1 MIPLRHPAREKFF
14 HCVEKMLGFF
24 HGVENPGRTQARL
37 RAVRAPPATA
47 MKIGI
52 DLISFHTP
60 SYYLDLRTLAEK
72 RGVDP
77 DKFVIGIGQ
86 ERMAVVPPDQ
96 DIVTLA
102 ANAALPIVEKAG
114 RENIELLI
122 FATESGVDQSKA
134 AACFCHRL
142 LGLPAACRCIEVKEA
157 CYGATASLRMAAAM
171 VAARPHTRAL
181 ILAADIARYDLASP
195 GEPTQGAGAVAM
207 LVATRPRVLALDPE
221 TGFYTED
228 IMDFWRPNYREEA
241 FVDGKY
247 STRMYLTTLI
257 EAWNSYKA
265 ASGRGLADHAH
276 YCFHLPFT
284 KIARK
289 SFERLCKADGI
300 ELPPKP
306 EIERLL
312 DAGLLYNRQTGNTY
326 AACVYESLC
335 SLLDNAP
342 AALDDQRLGLFS
354 YGSGCMA
361 EFFSG
366 IVQRGHREHLFTDQ
380 HRAQLDPRVPVTY
393 RQYEDIFNYGVPKD
407 GADHV
412 FAPYRGGPFRLA
424 GIKDH
429 KRRYEAK

>member
-1 MIPLRHPAREKFF
+1 
-14 HCVEKMLGFF
+14 
-24 HGVENPGRTQARL
+24 
-37 RAVRAPPATA
+37 

-60 SYYLDLRTLAEK
+60 AYVLDLRVLAEK
-72 RGVDP
+72 RGADP
-77 DKFVIGIGQ
+77 DKFIVGIGQ

-102 ANAALPIVEKAG
+102 ANAALSIVEKAG
-114 RENIELLI
+114 RENIELLL
-122 FATESGVDQSKA
+122 FATESGIDQSKA
-134 AACFCHRL
+134 AAMFCHKL
-142 LGLPAACRCIEVKEA
+142 LGLPSTCRCLETKEA

-171 VAARPHTRAL
+171 VAARPHTKAL
-181 ILAADIARYDLASP
+181 VLAADIARYDLASP

-207 LVATRPRVLALDPE
+207 LVSAHPRVLALDPE
-221 TGFYTED
+221 AGFHAED

-241 FVDGKY
+241 LVDGKY
-247 STRMYLTTLI
+247 STKMYLTTLI
-257 EAWNSYKA
+257 DAWKNYKA

-276 YCFHLPFT
+276 YGFHMPFT
-284 KIARK
+284 KIAYK
-289 SFERLCKADGI
+289 SYERLCKAEADPP
-300 ELPPKP
+300 PPK
-306 EIERLL
+306 EELERLL
-312 DAGLLYNRQTGNTY
+312 EPALQYNRQTGNTY
-326 AACVYESLC
+326 AACVYEGFA

-342 AALDDQRLGLFS
+342 AALDDQRIGFFS

-366 IVQRGHREHLFTDQ
+366 VVQRGYREHLFTDA
-380 HRAQLDPRVPVTY
+380 HRALLATRTPVTY

-412 FAPYRGGPFRLA
+412 FAPYRGGAFRLA

>member
-1 MIPLRHPAREKFF
+1 
-14 HCVEKMLGFF
+14 
-24 HGVENPGRTQARL
+24 
-37 RAVRAPPATA
+37 
-47 MKIGI
+47 MKIGL

-60 SYYLDLRTLAEK
+60 SYVMDLRILAEK

-77 DKFVIGIGQ
+77 EKFITGIGQ

-102 ANAALPIVEKAG
+102 ANAALPVVEKAG

-122 FATESGVDQSKA
+122 FATESGIDQSKA
-134 AACFCHRL
+134 AALFCHKL
-142 LGLPAACRCIEVKEA
+142 LGLPSTCRCIEVKEA

-171 VAARPHTRAL
+171 VAARPHTKAL
-181 ILAADIARYDLASP
+181 VLAADIARYDLASP

-207 LVATRPRVLALDPE
+207 LVTTHPRVLALDPE
-221 TGFYTED
+221 SGFHAED

-241 FVDGKY
+241 LVDGKY

-257 EAWNSYKA
+257 DAWNNYKA
-265 ASGRGLADHAH
+265 ASGRTLADHAH
-276 YCFHLPFT
+276 FCFHLPFT
-284 KIARK
+284 KIAYK
-289 SFERLCKADGI
+289 SYERLCKADGVD
-300 ELPPKP
+300 LPPK
-306 EIERLL
+306 EEQHRLL
-312 DAGLLYNRQTGNTY
+312 DHALQYNRQTGNTY
-326 AACVYESLC
+326 AACVYEALAC
-335 SLLDNAP
+335 LLDNAP
-342 AALDDQRLGLFS
+342 GDLDHQRLGLFS

-366 IVQRGHREHLFTDQ
+366 VVQKGCREHLFTDL
-380 HRAQLDPRVPVTY
+380 HRALLDTRVPVTY

>member
-1 MIPLRHPAREKFF
+1 
-14 HCVEKMLGFF
+14 
-24 HGVENPGRTQARL
+24 
-37 RAVRAPPATA
+37 

-60 SYYLDLRTLAEK
+60 AYVLDLRVLAEK
-72 RGVDP
+72 RGADP
-77 DKFVIGIGQ
+77 DKFIVGIGQ

-102 ANAALPIVEKAG
+102 ANAALPVVEKAG

-122 FATESGVDQSKA
+122 FATESGIDQSKA
-134 AACFCHRL
+134 AAMFCHKL
-142 LGLPAACRCIEVKEA
+142 LGLPSTCRCLETKEA
-157 CYGATASLRMAAAM
+157 CYGATASLRMAVAM
-171 VAARPHTRAL
+171 VAARPHTKAL
-181 ILAADIARYDLASP
+181 VLAADIARYDLASP

-207 LVATRPRVLALDPE
+207 LVSAHPRILALDPE
-221 TGFYTED
+221 AGFHAED

-241 FVDGKY
+241 LVDGKY
-247 STRMYLTTLI
+247 STKMYLTTLI
-257 EAWNSYKA
+257 DAWKNYKA
-265 ASGRGLADHAH
+265 ASQRGLPDHAH
-276 YCFHLPFT
+276 YCFHMPFT
-284 KIARK
+284 KIAYK
-289 SFERLCKADGI
+289 SFERLCKAEGVPP
-300 ELPPKP
+300 PPK
-306 EIERLL
+306 EELERLL
-312 DAGLLYNRQTGNTY
+312 EPALQYNRQTGNTY
-326 AACVYESLC
+326 AACVYEGFS

-342 AALDDQRLGLFS
+342 AALDDKRIGFFS

-366 IVQRGHREHLFTDQ
+366 VVQRGYREHLFTDA
-380 HRAQLDPRVPVTY
+380 HRAMLDTRTPVTY

-412 FAPYRGGPFRLA
+412 FAPYRGGAFRLA

>member
-1 MIPLRHPAREKFF
+1 
-14 HCVEKMLGFF
+14 
-24 HGVENPGRTQARL
+24 
-37 RAVRAPPATA
+37 

-60 SYYLDLRTLAEK
+60 AYVLDLRVLAAK
-72 RGVDP
+72 RGADP
-77 DKFVIGIGQ
+77 DKFIVGIGQ

-102 ANAALPIVEKAG
+102 ANAALPVVEKAG

-122 FATESGVDQSKA
+122 FATESGIDQSKA
-134 AACFCHRL
+134 AAMFCHKL
-142 LGLPAACRCIEVKEA
+142 LGLPSTCRCLETKEA

-171 VAARPHTRAL
+171 VAARPHTKAL

-207 LVATRPRVLALDPE
+207 LVSAHPRILALDPE
-221 TGFYTED
+221 AGFHAED

-241 FVDGKY
+241 LVDGKY
-247 STRMYLTTLI
+247 STKMYLTTLI
-257 EAWNSYKA
+257 DAWKNYKT
-265 ASGRGLADHAH
+265 ASQRGLPDHAH
-276 YCFHLPFT
+276 YCFHMPFT
-284 KIARK
+284 KIAYK
-289 SFERLCKADGI
+289 SFERLCKAEAA
-300 ELPPKP
+300 ELPPKE

-312 DAGLLYNRQTGNTY
+312 EPALQYNRQTGNTY
-326 AACVYESLC
+326 AACVYEGFS

-342 AALDDQRLGLFS
+342 AALDDQRIGFFS

-366 IVQRGHREHLFTDQ
+366 VVQRGYREHLFTDS
-380 HRAQLDPRVPVTY
+380 HRAMLDTRTPVTY

-412 FAPYRGGPFRLA
+412 FAPYRGGAFRLA

>member
-1 MIPLRHPAREKFF
+1 
-14 HCVEKMLGFF
+14 
-24 HGVENPGRTQARL
+24 
-37 RAVRAPPATA
+37 

-60 SYYLDLRTLAEK
+60 SYVLDLRVLAQK

-77 DKFVIGIGQ
+77 DKFVVGIGQ

-102 ANAALPIVEKAG
+102 ANAALPVLDKAG
-114 RENIELLI
+114 RDGVELLL
-122 FATESGVDQSKA
+122 FATESGIDQSKA

-142 LGLPAACRCIEVKEA
+142 LGLPSSCRCVELKEA
-157 CYGATASLRMAAAM
+157 CYGGTAALRMAAAM
-171 VAARPHTRAL
+171 VAARPHTKAL
-181 ILAADIARYDLASP
+181 VLAADIARYDLASP

-207 LVATRPRVLALDPE
+207 LVSANPRVLALDPE
-221 TGFYTED
+221 AGFHAED

-241 FVDGKY
+241 LVDGKY
-247 STRMYLTTLI
+247 STRMYLTTLVD
-257 EAWNSYKA
+257 AWNNYKA
-265 ASGRGLADHAH
+265 ASGRSLPDHLH

-284 KIARK
+284 KIAFK
-289 SFERLCKADGI
+289 SFERICKAEASPLPQKE
-300 ELPPKP
+300 ELD
-306 EIERLL
+306 RLL
-312 DAGLLYNRQTGNTY
+312 EPALLYNRQTGNTY
-326 AACVYESLC
+326 AACVYEAFS

-342 AALDDQRLGLFS
+342 DNLDNRRVGFFS

-361 EFFSG
+361 EFYSG
-366 IVQRGHREHLFTDQ
+366 VVQKGYRQHLFADL
-380 HRAQLDPRVPVTY
+380 HRAMLDVRTPVTY

-424 GIKDH
+424 GVKDH
-429 KRRYEAK
+429 KRRYEPK

>member
-1 MIPLRHPAREKFF
+1 
-14 HCVEKMLGFF
+14 
-24 HGVENPGRTQARL
+24 
-37 RAVRAPPATA
+37 

-60 SYYLDLRTLAEK
+60 AYVLDLRVLAAK
-72 RGVDP
+72 RGADP
-77 DKFVIGIGQ
+77 DKFIVGIGQ

-102 ANAALPIVEKAG
+102 ANAALPVVEKAG

-122 FATESGVDQSKA
+122 FATESGIDQSKA
-134 AACFCHRL
+134 AAMFCHKL
-142 LGLPAACRCIEVKEA
+142 LGLPSTCRCLETKEA

-171 VAARPHTRAL
+171 VAARPHTKAL
-181 ILAADIARYDLASP
+181 VLAADIARYDLASP

-207 LVATRPRVLALDPE
+207 LVSAHPRILALDPE
-221 TGFYTED
+221 AGFHAED

-241 FVDGKY
+241 LVDGKY
-247 STRMYLTTLI
+247 STKMYLTTLI
-257 EAWNSYKA
+257 DAWKNYKA
-265 ASGRGLADHAH
+265 ASQRGLPDHAH
-276 YCFHLPFT
+276 YCFHMPFT
-284 KIARK
+284 KIAYK
-289 SFERLCKADGI
+289 SFERLCKAEAA
-300 ELPPKP
+300 ELPPK
-306 EIERLL
+306 EELERLL
-312 DAGLLYNRQTGNTY
+312 EPALQYNRQTGNTY
-326 AACVYESLC
+326 AACVYEGFS

-342 AALDDQRLGLFS
+342 AALDDQRIGFFS

-366 IVQRGHREHLFTDQ
+366 VVQRGYREHLFTDA
-380 HRAQLDPRVPVTY
+380 HRAMLDTRTPVTY
-393 RQYEDIFNYGVPKD
+393 RQYEDIFNYGIPKD

-412 FAPYRGGPFRLA
+412 FAPYRGGAFRLA

>member
-1 MIPLRHPAREKFF
+1 
-14 HCVEKMLGFF
+14 
-24 HGVENPGRTQARL
+24 
-37 RAVRAPPATA
+37 

-52 DLISFHTP
+52 DLISFHAP
-60 SYYLDLRTLAEK
+60 AYVLDLRILAQK

-77 DKFVIGIGQ
+77 DKFTLGIGQ

-102 ANAALPIVEKAG
+102 ANAALPVVEKAG
-114 RENIELLI
+114 RENIELLL
-122 FATESGVDQSKA
+122 FATESGIDQSKA
-134 AACFCHRL
+134 AAMFCHKL
-142 LGLPAACRCIEVKEA
+142 LGLPSTCRCLETKEA

-171 VAARPHTRAL
+171 VAARPHTQAL
-181 ILAADIARYDLASP
+181 VLAADIARYDLASP

-207 LVATRPRVLALDPE
+207 LVSAHPRILAFDPE
-221 TGFYTED
+221 AGFHAED

-241 FVDGKY
+241 LVDGKY
-247 STRMYLTTLI
+247 STKMYLTTLI
-257 EAWNSYKA
+257 NAWNNYKA
-265 ASGRGLADHAH
+265 ASKRGLGDHRH

-284 KIARK
+284 KIAYK
-289 SFERLCKADGI
+289 SFERLCKAEGV
-300 ELPPKP
+300 ELPPK
-306 EIERLL
+306 EEQERLL
-312 DAGLLYNRQTGNTY
+312 DYALRYNRQTGNTY
-326 AACVYESLC
+326 AACLYEGFC

-342 AALDDQRLGLFS
+342 AALDDLRIGLFS

-366 IVQRGHREHLFTDQ
+366 VVPRGYREHLFTDVHQ
-380 HRAQLDPRVPVTY
+380 AMLDTRTPVTY
-393 RQYEDIFNYGVPKD
+393 RQYEDIFNYGVPRD

>member
-1 MIPLRHPAREKFF
+1 
-14 HCVEKMLGFF
+14 
-24 HGVENPGRTQARL
+24 
-37 RAVRAPPATA
+37 

-60 SYYLDLRTLAEK
+60 AYVLDLRVLAAK
-72 RGVDP
+72 RGADP
-77 DKFVIGIGQ
+77 DKFIVGIGQ

-102 ANAALPIVEKAG
+102 ANAALPVVEKAG

-122 FATESGVDQSKA
+122 FATESGIDQSKA
-134 AACFCHRL
+134 AAMFCHKL
-142 LGLPAACRCIEVKEA
+142 LGLPSTCRCIETKEA
-157 CYGATASLRMAAAM
+157 CYGATASLRMAVAM
-171 VAARPHTRAL
+171 VAARPHTKAL
-181 ILAADIARYDLASP
+181 VLAADIARYDLASP

-207 LVATRPRVLALDPE
+207 LVSTHPRILALDPE
-221 TGFYTED
+221 AGFHAED

-241 FVDGKY
+241 LVDGKY
-247 STRMYLTTLI
+247 STKMYLTTLI
-257 EAWNSYKA
+257 DAWKNYKT
-265 ASGRGLADHAH
+265 ASQRGLPDHAH
-276 YCFHLPFT
+276 YCFHMPFT
-284 KIARK
+284 KIAYK
-289 SFERLCKADGI
+289 SFERLCKAETA
-300 ELPPKP
+300 ELPPK
-306 EIERLL
+306 EELERLL
-312 DAGLLYNRQTGNTY
+312 EPALQYNRQTGNTY
-326 AACVYESLC
+326 AACVYEGFS

-342 AALDDQRLGLFS
+342 AALDDQRIGFFS

-366 IVQRGHREHLFTDQ
+366 VVQRGYREHLFTDM
-380 HRAQLDPRVPVTY
+380 HRAMLDTRVPVTY

-412 FAPYRGGPFRLA
+412 FAPYRGGAFRLA

>member
-1 MIPLRHPAREKFF
+1 
-14 HCVEKMLGFF
+14 
-24 HGVENPGRTQARL
+24 
-37 RAVRAPPATA
+37 

-52 DLISFHTP
+52 DLISFHIP
-60 SYYLDLRTLAEK
+60 SYVLDLRILAEK

-86 ERMAVVPPDQ
+86 ERMAIVPPDQ

-114 RENIELLI
+114 RDGIELVI
-122 FATESGVDQSKA
+122 FATESGIDQSKA
-134 AACFCHRL
+134 AALFCHKL
-142 LGLPAACRCIEVKEA
+142 LDLPATCRCIEVKEA

-171 VAARPHTRAL
+171 VAARPHTKAL
-181 ILAADIARYDLASP
+181 VLAADIARYDLASP

-207 LVATRPRVLALDPE
+207 LVSTHPRVLALDPE
-221 TGFYTED
+221 AGFHAED

-241 FVDGKY
+241 IVDGKY
-247 STRMYLTTLI
+247 STRMYLTTLLS
-257 EAWNSYKA
+257 AWKNYQA
-265 ASGRGLADHAH
+265 ASGRTLADHAH

-284 KIARK
+284 KIAYK

-300 ELPPKP
+300 ALPPR
-306 EIERLL
+306 EELERLIEPAL
-312 DAGLLYNRQTGNTY
+312 RYNRQTGNTY
-326 AACVYESLC
+326 AACVYEALA
-335 SLLDNAP
+335 SLLDHVPDNLAHK
-342 AALDDQRLGLFS
+342 RIGFFS

-366 IVQRGHREHLFTDQ
+366 VVQAGYREHLFTDT
-380 HRAQLDPRVPVTY
+380 HRAMLDSRTPITY
-393 RQYEDIFNYGVPKD
+393 RQYEDIFNYGVPTD

-412 FAPYRGGPFRLA
+412 FAPYRGGAFRLA

-429 KRRYEAK
+429 KRRYKAK

>member
-1 MIPLRHPAREKFF
+1 
-14 HCVEKMLGFF
+14 
-24 HGVENPGRTQARL
+24 
-37 RAVRAPPATA
+37 

-60 SYYLDLRTLAEK
+60 AYVLDLRVLAAK
-72 RGVDP
+72 RGADP
-77 DKFVIGIGQ
+77 DKFIVGIGQ

-102 ANAALPIVEKAG
+102 ANAALPVVEKAG

-122 FATESGVDQSKA
+122 FATESGIDQSKA
-134 AACFCHRL
+134 AAMFCHKL
-142 LGLPAACRCIEVKEA
+142 LGLPSTCRCIETKEA

-171 VAARPHTRAL
+171 VAARPHTKAL
-181 ILAADIARYDLASP
+181 VLAADIARYDLASP

-207 LVATRPRVLALDPE
+207 LVSAHPRILALDPE
-221 TGFYTED
+221 AGFHAED

-241 FVDGKY
+241 LVDGKY
-247 STRMYLTTLI
+247 STKMYLTTLI
-257 EAWNSYKA
+257 DAWKNYKA
-265 ASGRGLADHAH
+265 ASQRGLPDHAH
-276 YCFHLPFT
+276 YCFHMPFT
-284 KIARK
+284 KIAYK
-289 SFERLCKADGI
+289 SFERLCKTEAA
-300 ELPPKP
+300 ELPPKD
-306 EIERLL
+306 ELERLL
-312 DAGLLYNRQTGNTY
+312 EPALQYNRQTGNTY
-326 AACVYESLC
+326 AACVYEGFS

-342 AALDDQRLGLFS
+342 AALDDKRIGFFS

-366 IVQRGHREHLFTDQ
+366 VVQRGYREHLFTDA
-380 HRAQLDPRVPVTY
+380 HRAMLDTRTPVTY
-393 RQYEDIFNYGVPKD
+393 RQYEDIFNYGIPKD

-412 FAPYRGGPFRLA
+412 FAPYRGGAFRLA

>member
-1 MIPLRHPAREKFF
+1 
-14 HCVEKMLGFF
+14 
-24 HGVENPGRTQARL
+24 
-37 RAVRAPPATA
+37 
-47 MKIGI
+47 MKIGL

-60 SYYLDLRTLAEK
+60 AYVLDLRTLAAK
-72 RGVDP
+72 RGADP
-77 DKFVIGIGQ
+77 EKFITGIGQ

-102 ANAALPIVEKAG
+102 ANAALPVVEKAG

-134 AACFCHRL
+134 AALFCHGL
-142 LGLPAACRCIEVKEA
+142 LKLPAACRCIEVKEA

-171 VAARPHTRAL
+171 VAARPHTKAL
-181 ILAADIARYDLASP
+181 VLAADIARYDLASP

-207 LVATRPRVLALDPE
+207 LVSAHPRILAFDPE
-221 TGFYTED
+221 TGFHAED
-228 IMDFWRPNYREEA
+228 IMDFWRPNYRDEA
-241 FVDGKY
+241 LVDGKY
-247 STRMYLTTLI
+247 STKMYLTTLVN
-257 EAWNSYKA
+257 AWQNYTA
-265 ASGRGLADHAH
+265 ASKRGLADHAH

-284 KIARK
+284 KIAYK
-289 SFERLCKADGI
+289 SFERLCKAAGA

-306 EIERLL
+306 ELERLL
-312 DAGLLYNRQTGNTY
+312 EPALQYNRQTGNTY
-326 AACVYESLC
+326 AACVYEGFC

-342 AALDDQRLGLFS
+342 AALDDQRIGLFS

-366 IVQRGHREHLFTDQ
+366 VVQRGYKEHLFTDA
-380 HRAQLDPRVPVTY
+380 HRALLDTRVPVTY
-393 RQYEDIFNYGVPKD
+393 RQYEDIFNYGVPRD

>member
-1 MIPLRHPAREKFF
+1 
-14 HCVEKMLGFF
+14 
-24 HGVENPGRTQARL
+24 
-37 RAVRAPPATA
+37 

-60 SYYLDLRTLAEK
+60 AYVLDLRVLAAK
-72 RGVDP
+72 RGADP
-77 DKFVIGIGQ
+77 DKFIVGIGQ

-102 ANAALPIVEKAG
+102 ANAALPVVEKAG

-122 FATESGVDQSKA
+122 FATESGIDQSKA
-134 AACFCHRL
+134 AAMFCHKL
-142 LGLPAACRCIEVKEA
+142 LGLPSTCRCIETKEA

-171 VAARPHTRAL
+171 VAARPHTKAL
-181 ILAADIARYDLASP
+181 VLAADIARYDLASP

-207 LVATRPRVLALDPE
+207 LVSAHPRILALDPE
-221 TGFYTED
+221 AGFHAED

-241 FVDGKY
+241 LVDGKY
-247 STRMYLTTLI
+247 STKMYLTTLI
-257 EAWNSYKA
+257 DAWKNYKA
-265 ASGRGLADHAH
+265 ASQRGLPDHAH
-276 YCFHLPFT
+276 YCFHMPFT
-284 KIARK
+284 KIAYK
-289 SFERLCKADGI
+289 SFERLCKAEAA
-300 ELPPKP
+300 ELPPK
-306 EIERLL
+306 EELERLL
-312 DAGLLYNRQTGNTY
+312 EPALQYNRQTGNTY
-326 AACVYESLC
+326 AACVYEGFS

-342 AALDDQRLGLFS
+342 SALDDKRIGFFS

-366 IVQRGHREHLFTDQ
+366 VVQRGYREHLFTDQ
-380 HRAQLDPRVPVTY
+380 HRAMLDTRTPVTY
-393 RQYEDIFNYGVPKD
+393 RQYEDIFNYGIPKD

-412 FAPYRGGPFRLA
+412 FAPYRGGAFRLA

>member
-1 MIPLRHPAREKFF
+1 
-14 HCVEKMLGFF
+14 
-24 HGVENPGRTQARL
+24 
-37 RAVRAPPATA
+37 

-52 DLISFHTP
+52 DLISFHAP
-60 SYYLDLRTLAEK
+60 SYVLDLRVLAQK
-72 RGVDP
+72 RGADP
-77 DKFVIGIGQ
+77 DKFIVGIGQ

-102 ANAALPIVEKAG
+102 ANAALPVVEKAG

-122 FATESGVDQSKA
+122 FATESGIDQSKA
-134 AACFCHRL
+134 AAMFCHKL
-142 LGLPAACRCIEVKEA
+142 LGLPSTCRCIETKEA

-171 VAARPHTRAL
+171 VAARPHTKAL
-181 ILAADIARYDLASP
+181 VLAADIARYDLASP

-207 LVATRPRVLALDPE
+207 LVSTHPRVLALDPE
-221 TGFYTED
+221 AGFHAED

-241 FVDGKY
+241 LVDGKY
-247 STRMYLTTLI
+247 STKMYLTTLI
-257 EAWNSYKA
+257 DAWNNYKA
-265 ASGRGLADHAH
+265 ASKRGLADHRH
-276 YCFHLPFT
+276 YGFHMPFT
-284 KIARK
+284 KIAYK
-289 SFERLCKADGI
+289 SYERLCKTEGVPP
-300 ELPPKP
+300 PPK
-306 EIERLL
+306 EELERLL
-312 DAGLLYNRQTGNTY
+312 EPALQYNRQTGNTY
-326 AACVYESLC
+326 AACVYEGFA

-342 AALDDQRLGLFS
+342 AALDDQRIGFFS

-366 IVQRGHREHLFTDQ
+366 VVQRGYREHLFTDA
-380 HRAQLDPRVPVTY
+380 HRAMLDTRTPVTY

-412 FAPYRGGPFRLA
+412 FAPYRGGTFRLA

>member
-1 MIPLRHPAREKFF
+1 
-14 HCVEKMLGFF
+14 
-24 HGVENPGRTQARL
+24 
-37 RAVRAPPATA
+37 

-60 SYYLDLRTLAEK
+60 SYVLDLRVLAQK
-72 RGVDP
+72 RGADP
-77 DKFVIGIGQ
+77 DKFIVGIGQ

-122 FATESGVDQSKA
+122 FATESGIDQSKA

-142 LGLPAACRCIEVKEA
+142 LGLPSNSRSLETQEA
-157 CYGATASLRMAAAM
+157 CYGATASQRMAAAM
-171 VAARPHTRAL
+171 VAARPHTKAL
-181 ILAADIARYDLASP
+181 VLAADIARYDLASP

-207 LVATRPRVLALDPE
+207 LVSAHPRILALDPE
-221 TGFYTED
+221 AGFHTED

-241 FVDGKY
+241 LVDGKY
-247 STRMYLTTLI
+247 STKMYLTTLI
-257 EAWNSYKA
+257 DAWNNYKA
-265 ASGRGLADHAH
+265 ASGRGLADHRH
-276 YCFHLPFT
+276 YGFHMPFT
-284 KIARK
+284 KIAYK
-289 SFERLCKADGI
+289 SFERLCKAEGVPP
-300 ELPPKP
+300 PPK
-306 EIERLL
+306 EELERLL
-312 DAGLLYNRQTGNTY
+312 EPALQYNRQTGNTY
-326 AACVYESLC
+326 AACVYEGFA

-342 AALDDQRLGLFS
+342 AALDDQRIGFFS

-366 IVQRGHREHLFTDQ
+366 VVQRGYREHLFTDS
-380 HRAQLDPRVPVTY
+380 HRAMLDTRTPVTY

>member
-1 MIPLRHPAREKFF
+1 
-14 HCVEKMLGFF
+14 
-24 HGVENPGRTQARL
+24 
-37 RAVRAPPATA
+37 

-60 SYYLDLRTLAEK
+60 SYVLDLRILAEK
-72 RGVDP
+72 RGADP
-77 DKFVIGIGQ
+77 EKFITGIGQ

-102 ANAALPIVEKAG
+102 ANAALPVVEKAG

-134 AACFCHRL
+134 AALFCHGL
-142 LGLPAACRCIEVKEA
+142 LGLPSTCRCIEVKEA

-171 VAARPHTRAL
+171 VAARPHTKAL
-181 ILAADIARYDLASP
+181 VLAADIARYDLASP

-207 LVATRPRVLALDPE
+207 LVSTHPRILALDPE
-221 TGFYTED
+221 SGFHAED

-241 FVDGKY
+241 LVDGKY
-247 STRMYLTTLI
+247 STKMYLTTLVN
-257 EAWNSYKA
+257 AWQNYKA
-265 ASGRGLADHAH
+265 ASGRGLADHVH

-284 KIARK
+284 KIAYK
-289 SFERLCKADGI
+289 SFSRLCKAEGI
-300 ELPPKP
+300 AEPPQAELD
-306 EIERLL
+306 RLL
-312 DAGLLYNRQTGNTY
+312 APALQYNRLTGNTY
-326 AACVYESLC
+326 AACVFEALC
-335 SLLDNAP
+335 ALLDNAP
-342 AALDDQRLGLFS
+342 EALDDQRIGLFS

-366 IVQRGHREHLFTDQ
+366 VIQRGYREHLFTDQ
-380 HRAQLDPRVPVTY
+380 HRAMLDTRTPVTY

-412 FAPYRGGPFRLA
+412 FAPYRSGPFRLA
-424 GIKDH
+424 GIKAH